1 MKGIEHIFFDL
12 DHTLWDY
19 DRNSEIALDQLY
31 DQFSLDLVGIPSK
44 SQFISIFH
52 KANLTVWNLFD
63 ENRMNR
69 DELRNKRMELV
80 YEEFGISEPPP
91 EGFHE
96 AYYAICS
103 NGKHLIPGTLE
114 ILSWLQGRYRLHI
127 ITNGFEDA
135 QHEKLRHSRIANYF
149 ETVTTSERADSKKPD
164 PVYFEFALYQ
174 ASANI
179 ENSLVIGDGLRTDVT
194 GARRFGLPV
203 IWFNPEHALPPFEDL
218 AFITRLPDLKTML

>member
-1 MKGIEHIFFDL
+1 MTGIEHIFFDL

-19 DRNSEIALDQLY
+19 ERNSEHALHELY
-31 DQFSLDLVGIPSK
+31 GRFSLNELGLRPK
-44 SQFISIFH
+44 SRFIEVFH

-80 YEEFGISEPPP
+80 YDEFGLSESPP

-103 NGKHLIPGTLE
+103 NGKILIPGTEE
-114 ILSWLQGRYRLHI
+114 ILSWLQVRYRLHI

-135 QHEKLRHSRIANYF
+135 QHEKLRNSGIANYF

-164 PVYFEFALYQ
+164 PAYFEFALHQ

-179 ENSLVIGDGLRTDVT
+179 ENSLVIGDGLRTDVA

-203 IWFNPEHALPPFEDL
+203 IWFNPDNALPPFEDL
-218 AFITRLPDLKTML
+218 AFITTLPDLKTLL